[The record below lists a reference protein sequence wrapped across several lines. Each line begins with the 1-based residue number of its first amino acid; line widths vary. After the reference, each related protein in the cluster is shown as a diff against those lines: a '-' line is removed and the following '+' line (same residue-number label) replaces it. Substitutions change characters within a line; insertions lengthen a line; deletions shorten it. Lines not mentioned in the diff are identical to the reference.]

1 VGGWGLRFEVLAAE
15 LMNQVAWDDISISY
29 SIFRSSKEQN
39 SIIVYN
45 DFVVAACK

>member
-1 VGGWGLRFEVLAAE
+1 VLRFEVLAAE
-15 LMNQVAWDDISISY
+15 LMNQVAWDVIGISY

-39 SIIVYN
+39 SLIVYN